1 MDFFELGTNGEKY
14 GPADITTL
22 NVWISEG
29 RLLPSSQ
36 LQSTQ
41 TGAISVASQVPGL
54 MFPENSFQQP
64 PTQTAPPT
72 VNQAT
77 SFGTPFQP
85 PFNQQPGQPMQPYP
99 RGSNGRFTDS
109 FVTNSWLCFAGS
121 VICCPPVSFNILA
134 QICLILSLNIIGIIY
149 ANKAN
154 AEGNPNGKKPLY
166 FNIGGIVIRFALA
179 WIGII
184 AGLTDEFR
192 PS

>member
-1 MDFFELGTNGEKY
+1 MDFFVLGNNGEKY

-77 SFGTPFQP
+77 SFGAPFQP
-85 PFNQQPGQPMQPYP
+85 PYNQQPGQPMQPYP

-121 VICCPPVSFNILA
+121 VFCCPVLF
-134 QICLILSLNIIGIIY
+134 NIIGIIY

-154 AEGNPNGKKPLY
+154 AEGNPNGKMPLY
-166 FNIGGIVIRFALA
+166 FNIGYMVLSFAGVG
-179 WIGII
+179 IGII
-184 AGLTDEFR
+184 AGFVDGFH